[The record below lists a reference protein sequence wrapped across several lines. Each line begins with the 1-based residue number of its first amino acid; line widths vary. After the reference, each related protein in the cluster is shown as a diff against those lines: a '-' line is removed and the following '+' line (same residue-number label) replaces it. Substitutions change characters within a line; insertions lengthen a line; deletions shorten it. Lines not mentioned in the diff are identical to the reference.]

1 MEILIGLLCGM
12 VLSLFFSVGP
22 AFFAL
27 IQNSIQY
34 GFRKGV
40 TFQIGV
46 SASDFIIVGLML
58 TLLKEVDMSTI
69 VRNPYV
75 ASIGGTVVIVL
86 GVLSLLRKPVQKK
99 GRSIVYEG
107 IPRGRQ
113 LAVQGFALN
122 FLNPTVW
129 LYWISVITFISGEA
143 SLSVS
148 DRYVFF
154 VSMLIGELGM
164 SILKCRLSSLL
175 QNIFSAKMLN
185 VVNKGVGVILIGI
198 GGFLIISMLVHQR
211 HPEMPESNNNG
222 NATQIIERF
231 HTMAK
236 DGMMAEDTAYLFE

>member
-1 MEILIGLLCGM
+1 MQKVVSLHRFFCAMEILIGLLCGM

-143 SLSVS
+143 SLSVMAFIAVRS
-148 DRYVFF
+148 TSF
-154 VSMLIGELGM
+154 V
-164 SILKCRLSSLL
+164 
-175 QNIFSAKMLN
+175 
-185 VVNKGVGVILIGI
+185 
-198 GGFLIISMLVHQR
+198 
-211 HPEMPESNNNG
+211 
-222 NATQIIERF
+222 
-231 HTMAK
+231 
-236 DGMMAEDTAYLFE
+236 